1 MNQVMNKKKNI
12 SERKAILATQ
22 PGKSAERNTTPAI
35 LKVQKNI
42 ETVLE
47 MEKEN
52 VQSRSV
58 AEHIADKVTTYA
70 GSTPFIIFHIIW
82 FGGWILLNGRI
93 LGIHPFD
100 PFPFSFLTLV
110 VSLEA
115 IFLTLLVLMSQN
127 RMTKE
132 ADKRAHLDL
141 QINMLDEQETT
152 MILRMVQ
159 NISKHLGLKDELDDS
174 IKELCEETD
183 VNHVAKTLDEKV
195 NGNGLVNKA

>member
-1 MNQVMNKKKNI
+1 MEKPI
-12 SERKAILATQ
+12 SAKGQ
-22 PGKSAERNTTPAI
+22 PPDS
-35 LKVQKNI
+35 VQKNI
-42 ETVLE
+42 DTILKL
-47 MEKEN
+47 EKEAVKN
-52 VQSRSV
+52 LSAVEHL
-58 AEHIADKVTTYA
+58 AEKITTFA
-70 GSTPFIIFHIIW
+70 GSSPFIIIHLIW
-82 FGGWILLNGRI
+82 FGGWILINCGLI
-93 LGIHPFD
+93 TGIKPFD

-159 NISKHLGLKDELDDS
+159 KITRHLGLEEAEEKPNND
-174 IKELCEETD
+174 LCEETD
-183 VNHVAKTLDEKV
+183 VSSVAKIIEEKIET
-195 NGNGLVNKA
+195 K

>member
-1 MNQVMNKKKNI
+1 MEKQI
-12 SERKAILATQ
+12 SAKGQ
-22 PGKSAERNTTPAI
+22 PKDT
-35 LKVQKNI
+35 VQKNI
-42 ETVLE
+42 DTILKL
-47 MEKEN
+47 EKEAIKN
-52 VQSRSV
+52 LSPV
-58 AEHIADKVTTYA
+58 EHLADKVTTFA
-70 GSTPFIIFHIIW
+70 GSSPFILIHIIW
-82 FGGWILLNGRI
+82 FSGWILMNI
-93 LGIHPFD
+93 GIIPVIKPFD

-159 NISKHLGLKDELDDS
+159 KITKHLGLEEEIDTPNND
-174 IKELCEETD
+174 LCEETD
-183 VNHVAKTLDEKV
+183 ITTVAKIIDEKIET
-195 NGNGLVNKA
+195 K

>member
-1 MNQVMNKKKNI
+1 MNCGMI
-12 SERKAILATQ
+12 T
-22 PGKSAERNTTPAI
+22 
-35 LKVQKNI
+35 
-42 ETVLE
+42 
-47 MEKEN
+47 
-52 VQSRSV
+52 
-58 AEHIADKVTTYA
+58 
-70 GSTPFIIFHIIW
+70 
-82 FGGWILLNGRI
+82 
-93 LGIHPFD
+93 GIKPFD

-159 NISKHLGLKDELDDS
+159 KITKHLGLEEETDKPN
-174 IKELCEETD
+174 KELCEETD
-183 VNHVAKTLDEKV
+183 ITDVAKIIEEKSFT
-195 NGNGLVNKA
+195 K